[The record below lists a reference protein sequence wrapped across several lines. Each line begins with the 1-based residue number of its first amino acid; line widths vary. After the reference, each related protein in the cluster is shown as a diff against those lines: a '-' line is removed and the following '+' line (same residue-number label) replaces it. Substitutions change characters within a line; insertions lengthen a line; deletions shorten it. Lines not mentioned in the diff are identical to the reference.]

1 MNWPAIARTCWIR
14 FRPLRSPADSSSGSP
29 LCTTS
34 GRRRI
39 RRSSNGKRKQS
50 PPAGPEIASMRK
62 PIVIFTI
69 GTQGDVRPCV
79 ALGQGL
85 QRAGY
90 PVRIATSGNFA
101 ELVRQAGLEFYPM
114 TADFQAMLDA
124 DRSIADHGMN
134 LREMARIFRERY
146 TKWAASWVKEGLAAS
161 EGAGLL
167 IGVSNSILLAKALS
181 RGAVDSVRHR

>member
-1 MNWPAIARTCWIR
+1 MGGRCRR
-14 FRPLRSPADSSSGSP
+14 FRPSSS
-29 LCTTS
+29 
-34 GRRRI
+34 
-39 RRSSNGKRKQS
+39 GKRKQS
-50 PPAGPEIASMRK
+50 PQPGPEIASMHT

-101 ELVRQAGLEFYPM
+101 GLVRDAGLEFYPM

-124 DRSIADHGMN
+124 DRTIADHGMN
-134 LREMARIFRERY
+134 LREMARNFPWRL
-146 TKWAASWVKEGLAAS
+146 TVWAAHWVEEGLAAS
-161 EGAGLL
+161 QGA
-167 IGVSNSILLAKALS
+167 
-181 RGAVDSVRHR
+181 RF

>member
-1 MNWPAIARTCWIR
+1 MSR
-14 FRPLRSPADSSSGSP
+14 
-29 LCTTS
+29 
-34 GRRRI
+34 
-39 RRSSNGKRKQS
+39 
-50 PPAGPEIASMRK
+50 

-90 PVRIATSGNFA
+90 PVRIATSGNFTA
-101 ELVRQAGLEFYPM
+101 LVRDAGLEYCPL
-114 TADFQAMLDA
+114 TADFQAMLES
-124 DRSIADHGMN
+124 DRTIADHGMN

-146 TKWAASWVKEGLAAS
+146 TKWAAHWVGEGLAAS

-167 IGVSNSILLAKALS
+167 IGVSNSIMLAKAFS
-181 RGAVDSVRHR
+181 EAFGI